1 MNRHLLC
8 AVAVALLPL
17 SALAC
22 AAEPASTAAAVPPAV
37 TVKTGETG
45 EALKNCVIYVENRKL
60 DTAGLPAPAFKK
72 GRTVL
77 LPLRK
82 VADALGYTLTW
93 LPEKRTARMDMSIA
107 SMDFQDGVSTYRR
120 RGKLQIIDLDQ
131 TFTYGAAPEI
141 LDGVTYV
148 PADVFAAFFN
158 DVAVSGD
165 TVRITVQKAGL
176 QKAAGAFASAA
187 EPVKKGASPD
197 NTAERAAK
205 EAESPA
211 KKAEGA
217 EEIPNPMVQYKS
229 VRDMEKKL
237 GWTIPVPAG
246 LKKKPVESC
255 WLISDET
262 AQINYRDGSMYR
274 VAKSSRKTTDISGD
288 YNKYPV
294 DRNWLAGSFRI
305 RGRGDREAYKLLTWD
320 ANGYA
325 HSYASAQPLTKD
337 AATKLVLGRI

>member
-141 LDGVTYV
+141 
-148 PADVFAAFFN
+148 
-158 DVAVSGD
+158 
-165 TVRITVQKAGL
+165 
-176 QKAAGAFASAA
+176 
-187 EPVKKGASPD
+187 
-197 NTAERAAK
+197 
-205 EAESPA
+205 
-211 KKAEGA
+211 
-217 EEIPNPMVQYKS
+217 
-229 VRDMEKKL
+229 
-237 GWTIPVPAG
+237 
-246 LKKKPVESC
+246 
-255 WLISDET
+255 
-262 AQINYRDGSMYR
+262 
-274 VAKSSRKTTDISGD
+274 
-288 YNKYPV
+288 
-294 DRNWLAGSFRI
+294 
-305 RGRGDREAYKLLTWD
+305 
-320 ANGYA
+320 
-325 HSYASAQPLTKD
+325 
-337 AATKLVLGRI
+337 